1 MKAAKQKR
9 AMEIEEEK
17 MKQQAKQAKMEA
29 KFAYKYGMQPP
40 SFPSSF
46 SMQSPPPYMHEWD
59 DHDFDDDHHFYMP
72 PQGPAGST
80 PTAQP
85 PQPAA
90 PTPPMSPTEFY
101 AEMQK
106 RQTGFLKSEMDIERE
121 LAQQKQK
128 VWELE

>member
-1 MKAAKQKR
+1 MQ
-9 AMEIEEEK
+9 
-17 MKQQAKQAKMEA
+17 A

-40 SFPSSF
+40 SF
-46 SMQSPPPYMHEWD
+46 SMQPPSPHMYDWD
-59 DHDFDDDHHFYMP
+59 DFDDDHHYYMP
-72 PQGPAGST
+72 PAASSPQ
-80 PTAQP
+80 AQP

-101 AEMQK
+101 TEMQK

-121 LAQQKQK
+121 LAEQKQK